1 MQLLH
6 KKTERQSHLSTA
18 SEVALRIRERNPLLN
33 AVSQWK
39 APAEDASGL
48 VLVKDNIGV
57 AGFAVTAGSF
67 ALKDVKGVDAS
78 CIKRLKEGG
87 FLPLGKTTMSEL
99 AGFVST
105 TMPPG
110 YSELGG
116 QGVNPIDPA
125 LSPGGSSSGSAIAVA
140 AGLCHAAVGTET
152 NGSIVI
158 PALACGVVGVKPTV
172 GLISREGVV
181 PLAHT
186 FDTPGA
192 IASDVREA
200 ARLLEALAGPDE
212 NDPATLRYP
221 HGSGNSDFYTDL
233 GGGRSRI
240 RLALAVPQ
248 GRVFDDEQRKAL
260 SQLIAAARP
269 QGIDIVEAPAPEI
282 ETHYKEITS
291 TEIQGDFD
299 RYLAKYGCQSAPK
312 TFRELVE
319 VYERRRERHPFGID
333 RLTDALLFDPDL
345 NNAAYRDALQTGTE
359 NARGVIECLLKTHRA
374 RGVVSLGFLS
384 WWAIAGA
391 PYVALPLA
399 QRSNRAMLGITVGCR
414 RFEDRLALDI
424 AARLEEIIAG
434 IRD

>member
-1 MQLLH
+1 MQLLY
-6 KKTERQSHLSTA
+6 KDSLPSPA
-18 SEVALRIRERNPLLN
+18 VIGSRIRALN
-33 AVSQWK
+33 DKIHAVSQWQ
-39 APAEDASGL
+39 APAQDCRWP

-57 AGFAVTAGSF
+57 SGFRVTAGSF
-67 ALKDVKGVDAS
+67 ALKELRGVDAF
-78 CIKRLKEGG
+78 CIRQLRKHGAVP
-87 FLPLGKTTMSEL
+87 FGKTSMSEL

-192 IASDVREA
+192 IASDLREA

>member
-1 MQLLH
+1 MQLLY
-6 KKTERQSHLSTA
+6 KDSLPSPA
-18 SEVALRIRERNPLLN
+18 VIGSRIRALN
-33 AVSQWK
+33 DQIHAVSQWQ
-39 APAEDASGL
+39 APAQDCRWP

-57 AGFAVTAGSF
+57 SGFRVTAGSF
-67 ALKDVKGVDAS
+67 ALKELRGVDAF
-78 CIKRLKEGG
+78 CIRQLRKHGAVP
-87 FLPLGKTTMSEL
+87 FGKTSMSEL
-99 AGFVST
+99 ADFVST

-110 YSELGG
+110 YSELDG

-248 GRVFDDEQRKAL
+248 GRVFDDEEHKAL

-359 NARGVIECLLKTHRA
+359 NARGVIDCLLKTHRA

>member
-1 MQLLH
+1 MQLLY
-6 KKTERQSHLSTA
+6 KDSLPSPA
-18 SEVALRIRERNPLLN
+18 VIGSRIRALN
-33 AVSQWK
+33 DQIHAVSQWQ
-39 APAEDASGL
+39 APAQDCRWP
-48 VLVKDNIGV
+48 VLIKDNIGV
-57 AGFAVTAGSF
+57 SGFRVTAGSF
-67 ALKDVKGVDAS
+67 ALKELRGVDAF
-78 CIKRLKEGG
+78 CIRQLRKHGAVP
-87 FLPLGKTTMSEL
+87 FGKTSMSEL

-248 GRVFDDEQRKAL
+248 GRVFDDEEHKAL